1 MKRFLLAILTV
12 LAAANINATTFTFS
26 STNQQTK
33 DGITVSFSIGNGQAE
48 PKMYDNG
55 LRLYANNTITISGA
69 NLSQISISFAKQ
81 GKNDYATLS
90 ASIGNL
96 KSGGESTS
104 STEIVT
110 DTWTGNASSV
120 VFTLGGKGQRIITK
134 IVVGE
139 NVNTDDDD
147 DDNGG
152 NKDDDETI
160 ININGMVY
168 ADASYFTY
176 DDEGW
181 WAIDLYKDYD
191 EDAEDYIYPEVYFE
205 IPAKS
210 ATALNGTYICD
221 FSGYWISTNDS
232 IMGESASATIKYV
245 SESDEDYTYNIS
257 LTMLGEDGKTYKVN
271 GDFSLVAFDYDNFEY
286 IWLTD
291 NNEEGNKLEN
301 KTSSKPTSTKLFQN
315 GQIIIRNNGKDYNVL
330 GIEL

>member
-1 MKRFLLAILTV
+1 MKRFLLAVLTV
-12 LAAANINATTFTFS
+12 IATANINATTFTFS

-48 PKMYDNG
+48 PKMYENG

-69 NLSQISISFAKQ
+69 NLSQISISCAKQ
-81 GKNDYATLS
+81 GTKDYATLS
-90 ASIGNL
+90 ASTGNL
-96 KSGGESTS
+96 KSGGESTG

-120 VFTLGGKGQRIITK
+120 VFTLGGKGQRIIDK
-134 IVVGE
+134 II
-139 NVNTDDDD
+139 VNGDGKTDDDD

-152 NKDDDETI
+152 NNDDETT

-168 ADASYFTY
+168 ADASYYTY
-176 DDEGW
+176 NDEAW

-210 ATALNGTYICD
+210 ATALNGTYISD

-232 IMGESASATIKYV
+232 IMGQSASATIKYV

-271 GDFSLVAFDYDNFEY
+271 GDFSLVAIDYDNFEY

-291 NNEEGNKLEN
+291 NNGGESKIEN